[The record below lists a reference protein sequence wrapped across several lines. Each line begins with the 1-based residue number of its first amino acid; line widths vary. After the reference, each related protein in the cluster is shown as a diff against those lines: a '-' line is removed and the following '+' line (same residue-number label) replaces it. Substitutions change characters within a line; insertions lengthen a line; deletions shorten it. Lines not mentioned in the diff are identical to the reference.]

1 MTMTADPG
9 YIPKSSSRG
18 QTKKTIDDLLEN
30 GIYNEKHFC
39 TPCMIRKP
47 LRSKHC
53 RRCGRCVARQDQY
66 VASLILETKLR
77 LLTIPSHCPWVDTC
91 IGVNNHKHFLLYVI
105 SLIIGISCLI
115 RLTFVCKYCNANHS
129 THHNH

>member
-1 MTMTADPG
+1 MTNPRSSDTLYTSSFLNIAFAVFYSLTAYFYFMTMTADPG

-30 GIYNEKHFC
+30 NIYNEKHFC

-66 VASLILETKLR
+66 
-77 LLTIPSHCPWVDTC
+77 DT
-91 IGVNNHKHFLLYVI
+91 
-105 SLIIGISCLI
+105 S
-115 RLTFVCKYCNANHS
+115 FVFYITVCS
-129 THHNH
+129 DR